1 MTSEVPRINQSVR
14 VAVPNFVGNSYNGE
28 AEGAGRAE
36 VYTSLPRFRPGIDT
50 HRRKKKEIRELEI
63 DWS

>member
-36 VYTSLPRFRPGIDT
+36 VYTSLPRSRPWS
-50 HRRKKKEIRELEI
+50 RYAQKKKEGNKRLEI